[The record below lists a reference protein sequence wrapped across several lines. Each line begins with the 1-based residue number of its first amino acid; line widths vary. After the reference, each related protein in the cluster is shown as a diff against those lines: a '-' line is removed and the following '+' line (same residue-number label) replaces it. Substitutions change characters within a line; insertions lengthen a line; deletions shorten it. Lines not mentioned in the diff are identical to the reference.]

1 MGEEKALAIYRQLAE
16 RQVLALP
23 AGWPVTIYFDPP
35 EAREQ
40 MIQWLNPHRPGMNSV
55 AQCAGDLGA
64 RLAAAF
70 AEEFARGAAGV
81 IAVGGDCPGLDE
93 GVLCAAH
100 RALTTVDVVLGPA
113 TDGGYYL
120 IGLKQ
125 PRADLFTGIAWAHPK
140 SWPKPAPESPPPPS
154 RRPSCRHW
162 TTWTTKPAGGS
173 PWKRV
178 SSHHNRDGSVVNNR
192 RATRWA
198 QVIHDAR
205 CKPPTAPGE

>member
-1 MGEEKALAIYRQLAE
+1 MNLAPRPTPPPRIALLLKTPYPGAVKTRLAATVGEEKALEIYRQLAE
-16 RQVLALP
+16 LQVLALP

-125 PRADLFTGIAWAHPK
+125 PRADLFTGIAWGT
-140 SWPKPAPESPPPPS
+140 PEVLAQTRARIAASALTSAELPPLDDVDDEAGWRLTVEAGLLPP
-154 RRPSCRHW
+154 
-162 TTWTTKPAGGS
+162 
-173 PWKRV
+173 
-178 SSHHNRDGSVVNNR
+178 
-192 RATRWA
+192 
-198 QVIHDAR
+198 
-205 CKPPTAPGE
+205 

>member
-1 MGEEKALAIYRQLAE
+1 MNPAPRQPPPPRIALLLKAPRSGAVKTRLAATMGEEKALAIYRQLAE
-16 RQVLALP
+16 LQVLALP

-81 IAVGGDCPGLDE
+81 ITVGGDCPGLDE

-125 PRADLFTGIAWAHPK
+125 ACPGVFTDIAWGT
-140 SWPKPAPESPPPPS
+140 PEVLAQTRARIAASALTSAELPPLDDVDDEAGWRLTVEAGLLPP
-154 RRPSCRHW
+154 
-162 TTWTTKPAGGS
+162 
-173 PWKRV
+173 
-178 SSHHNRDGSVVNNR
+178 
-192 RATRWA
+192 
-198 QVIHDAR
+198 
-205 CKPPTAPGE
+205 